1 MSNLSIC
8 ELSSEQLDRVC
19 GGEIIVTAE
28 QGYVGIEVSIG
39 GYGIAVWATE
49 GSICGQ
55 VKTPHSNHS
64 GCTP

>member
-1 MSNLSIC
+1 MSDLSIC
-8 ELSSEQLDRVC
+8 ELSSGELDHVC
-19 GGEIIVTAE
+19 GGEITLTVE
-28 QGYVGIEVSIG
+28 KGYVGLEVSIG

-55 VKTPHSNHS
+55 VKTPHGIHS

>member
-1 MSNLSIC
+1 MSDLSIC
-8 ELSSEQLDRVC
+8 ELSSGELDHVY
-19 GGEIIVTAE
+19 GGEITLTVE
-28 QGYVGIEVSIG
+28 KGYVGLEVSIG

-55 VKTPHSNHS
+55 VKTPHGIHS

>member
-8 ELSSEQLDRVC
+8 KLSSEELDRVC
-19 GGEIIVTAE
+19 GGEITLTVDK
-28 QGYVGIEVSIG
+28 GYVSLEVSIG
-39 GYGIAVWATE
+39 GYGGAVWATE

-55 VKTPHSNHS
+55 VKTPHSIHS